1 MTKIQKI
8 IICFI
13 LSCYI
18 FPQKQTWYSTRF
30 EKFWY
35 SKVHKMTFRTPFTFM
50 PYNIK
55 IGYFKYGGN
64 KYWDQLEKVISG
76 NDSYNSNPII
86 YNDVDT
92 WFSDGIKKSKNRF

>member
-1 MTKIQKI
+1 MTKTQKI

-13 LSCYI
+13 LSCYL

-55 IGYFKYGGN
+55 EYPCNFYIILFFKTIYNYFF
-64 KYWDQLEKVISG
+64 
-76 NDSYNSNPII
+76 NPI
-86 YNDVDT
+86 
-92 WFSDGIKKSKNRF
+92 